1 MQTKLTLR
9 LEESVIAGA
18 KAFAKRS
25 GRSVSQIVADYFA
38 LLDADLTE
46 VDDVTTP
53 IVASIRGSL
62 REVEVDA
69 RTVRQE
75 LLGRRR

>member
-9 LEESVIAGA
+9 LDEDLIAGA
-18 KAFAKRS
+18 KAFAQRS

-38 LLDADLTE
+38 LLDAELTE
-46 VDDVTTP
+46 VDDVGTP
-53 IVASIRGSL
+53 IVGSIRGAL
-62 REVEVDA
+62 RDAEVDA

>member
-9 LEESVIAGA
+9 LDEELIASA
-18 KAFAKRS
+18 KAYAQRS

-38 LLDADLTE
+38 LLDAELTE
-46 VDDVTTP
+46 IDDVGTP
-53 IVASIRGSL
+53 IVGSIRGAL
-62 REVEVDA
+62 RDVEVDA
-69 RTVRQE
+69 RAVRQE